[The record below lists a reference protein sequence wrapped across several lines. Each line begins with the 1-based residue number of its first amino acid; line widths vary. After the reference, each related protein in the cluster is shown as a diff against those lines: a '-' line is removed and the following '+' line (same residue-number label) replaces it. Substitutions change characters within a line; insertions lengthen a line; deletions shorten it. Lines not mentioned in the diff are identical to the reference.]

1 MSTQTT
7 TRIVGT
13 FILAIVFC
21 VTVMGGAADM
31 SYDMDYFHGGDVQAS
46 TVLNVNAN
54 NA

>member
-13 FILAIVFC
+13 FILAIAFC

-31 SYDMDYFHGGDVQAS
+31 SYDMEYFHNGEVQES
-46 TVLNVNAN
+46 IVLNVNAN